1 MAVAGAMGLSAVA
14 VAAFIWMEQTEPGR
28 PLTANQQAALRADLL
43 RQGVAPRDA
52 DLEVF
57 ERSGIDVRA
66 LPRVP
71 LEIDYAP
78 PSGSLGAA
86 AAEAQVIMHVRI
98 QKLAFEA
105 GFEGAIYAN
114 LRAHVLNVLKDEPG
128 VDAGDALWIR
138 KAGGPER
145 LPETSLVFDY
155 FLGENEADPHL
166 FEGDEAILFLE
177 PGVPEG
183 SWFVQ
188 ARTGQYLL
196 RSGSSKRRTRTSSRT
211 PLTA

>member
-1 MAVAGAMGLSAVA
+1 VA
-14 VAAFIWMEQTEPGR
+14 VAAFIWLEQTEPER

-114 LRAHVLNVLKDEPG
+114 LRAHVLNVIKDEPG

-145 LPETSLVFDY
+145 LPETSLVFAY
-155 FLGENEADPHL
+155 FLGENEADPHV
-166 FEGDEAILFLE
+166 FEETRPSFSSNTASQRAAGSCRPAQANTCCVPGARSAGQE
-177 PGVPEG
+177 P
-183 SWFVQ
+183 
-188 ARTGQYLL
+188 L
-196 RSGSSKRRTRTSSRT
+196 RGRR
-211 PLTA
+211 